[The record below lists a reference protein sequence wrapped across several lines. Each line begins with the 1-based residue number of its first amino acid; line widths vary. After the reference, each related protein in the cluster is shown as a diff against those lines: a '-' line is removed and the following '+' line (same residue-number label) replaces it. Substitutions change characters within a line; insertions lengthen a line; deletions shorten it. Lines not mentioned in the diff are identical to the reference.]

1 MRSEILSAII
11 KSVSMLISG
20 NMIDTFFN
28 TPFLFAF
35 FHQKGTATFDGQ
47 QGVDRTVKQV
57 IFPIY
62 SSQSQ
67 VLGPAQFLISVRYS
81 VTFCT

>member
-1 MRSEILSAII
+1 MKDAEAPPWVVVNGTPSLKFSP
-11 KSVSMLISG
+11 
-20 NMIDTFFN
+20 F
-28 TPFLFAF
+28 PFLFAF

>member
-1 MRSEILSAII
+1 
-11 KSVSMLISG
+11 
-20 NMIDTFFN
+20 MIDTFFN

>member
-1 MRSEILSAII
+1 ML
-11 KSVSMLISG
+11 MLISV
-20 NMIDTFFN
+20 NMIDNFFYFYHSF
-28 TPFLFAF
+28 PFCLF

-62 SSQSQ
+62 GSQSQ

>member
-1 MRSEILSAII
+1 
-11 KSVSMLISG
+11 MLISV
-20 NMIDTFFN
+20 NMIDTFL
-28 TPFLFAF
+28 FLSLLSFLPF

-62 SSQSQ
+62 GSQSQ